1 MLSVQ
6 LIINLLITVEHKK
19 QAVIVKNL
27 PPVKFNFFNSKKSVE
42 IETNETRQQSFN
54 GRIKNGDII
63 FQTSLS
69 GQSQAIQYATHSKY
83 SHCGLI
89 FHKDNDTTNWYVI
102 EAVQPV
108 KWTYLADWIS
118 KGKNEKYVIKRVL
131 TDQKIS
137 DTTMLKVREKAIGFL
152 NKNYDLTFEWTDDK
166 IYCSELVW
174 KAYKEGSGIEIGKLE
189 KLESFDLT
197 NEVVK
202 KKMIERYG
210 KKIPKDE
217 IVISPDAIFK
227 SKLLE
232 TVIEDK

>member
-1 MLSVQ
+1 VKKYIITIGCIAMLI
-6 LIINLLITVEHKK
+6 LCGIY
-19 QAVIVKNL
+19 
-27 PPVKFNFFNSKKSVE
+27 VKFKFFSPKKSVE
-42 IETNETRQQSFN
+42 KKTSETKEQSFYS
-54 GRIKNGDII
+54 RIKNGDII

-69 GQSQAIQYATHSKY
+69 GQSQAIQFATHSKY

-108 KWTYLADWIS
+108 KWTYLSDWIS
-118 KGKNEKYVIKRVL
+118 KGKNGKYVIKRL
-131 TDQKIS
+131 STDQKIS
-137 DTTMLKVREKAIGFL
+137 ETTILKVRQKAIDFL

-166 IYCSELVW
+166 IYCSELIW
-174 KAYKEGSGIEIGKLE
+174 KAYKKGSGIEIGNLE

-202 KKMIERYG
+202 KKMKERYG
-210 KKIPKDE
+210 EKIPKDE

-232 TVIEDK
+232 TVIEDR